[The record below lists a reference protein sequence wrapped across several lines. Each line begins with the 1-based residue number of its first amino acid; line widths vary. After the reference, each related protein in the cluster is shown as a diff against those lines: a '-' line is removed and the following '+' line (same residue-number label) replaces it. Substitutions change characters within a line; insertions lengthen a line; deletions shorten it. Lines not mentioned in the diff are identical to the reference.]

1 MRVIIAGGGTGGHVI
16 PALAIAQ
23 QLKKQFDAEVLFIG
37 TARGIETRLVPQAGF
52 PLELIQV
59 GALKNVSLMTRA
71 KTMFDLPRALW
82 TAGRIVSDFRP
93 DVVIGVGGYA
103 SGPAMLAAIR
113 RRIPTLAFEPNVV
126 PGFANRLVARLV
138 SAAAVHFEETC
149 DYFRNAKVTGVP
161 VREAFFKIRARGTLA
176 KSDARTAKDTPSAN
190 EMSTSKDVT
199 EENKSAPTLLVFG
212 GSQGAHAINQAMIES
227 LPGLRQRI
235 PAIHIVHQT
244 GQRDYDTVLA
254 AYQKHGM
261 AGETTAALSRP
272 GTTDDT
278 PLAPS
283 DMTKTGEAAAA
294 ASSSAATRSAMT
306 GEARAAPSAEVY
318 KFIDDMPAIFA
329 RADLLVCRSG
339 ASTVGEI
346 TAAGKPAIF
355 VPFPRAADDHQNV
368 NARALERAGAAVV
381 VEESN
386 LEAAYLVDIISA
398 LLNDPLRLRRM
409 AEAAKSLAH
418 PNAVEEIAE
427 MVKNLALASQ
437 G

>member
-23 QLKKQFDAEVLFIG
+23 QLRKQFDAEVLFIG

-52 PLELIQV
+52 PLQLIQV

-126 PGFANRLVARLV
+126 PGFANRLVARFV

-149 DYFRNAKVTGVP
+149 EYFRNAKVTGVP
-161 VREAFFKIRARGTLA
+161 VREAFFNLPASDNISSKAAITRRESPRGE
-176 KSDARTAKDTPSAN
+176 S
-190 EMSTSKDVT
+190 V
-199 EENKSAPTLLVFG
+199 PTLLVFG

-227 LPGLRQRI
+227 LPGLRQKV
-235 PAIHIVHQT
+235 PAIHIIHQT
-244 GQRDYDTVLA
+244 GQRDYDSVLA
-254 AYQKHGM
+254 AYQRLGM
-261 AGETTAALSRP
+261 T
-272 GTTDDT
+272 
-278 PLAPS
+278 
-283 DMTKTGEAAAA
+283 TGEATGR
-294 ASSSAATRSAMT
+294 SS
-306 GEARAAPSAEVY
+306 GEVH
-318 KFIDDMPAIFA
+318 KFIDDMPATFA

-368 NARALERAGAAVV
+368 NARALERVGAAVV

-386 LEAAYLVDIISA
+386 LEAAYLVETIVAMLS
-398 LLNDPLRLRRM
+398 DPVRLRRM
-409 AEAAKSLAH
+409 SEAAHSLAH
-418 PNAVEEIAE
+418 PKAVEEIAE
-427 MVKNLALASQ
+427 MVKRLA
-437 G
+437 GPE